1 MAGEDQRQSPPLEPD
16 RIGEYWD
23 ALVQHRSPR
32 ESIDPSLAAAIEQ
45 FQRLTTTP
53 PPSFTFVTRLREDLM
68 ESTVAQDSPRSP
80 VFDHLAPRRP
90 GWLPVFADAPA
101 RRPRREHAGWLA
113 TAALVLLALVLSAAV
128 LVPGARNPRSGL
140 WGGFPMVALD
150 ATPPAVSAPAER
162 QTLAEVRVPAG
173 WLPAGR
179 ALLWMQVYG
188 IEPGEGGDYPG
199 QPAHVT
205 NLALFGVRS
214 GTMAI
219 AATGNGLGSG
229 GPLQVFRGSVA
240 SGTPSTGNPNEVVLV
255 PGDAV
260 LLSVDPGTNYAIRNP
275 GPEPLEFIEA
285 VVFGA
290 GERNSQQPPP
300 NFNLLRYSIDRY
312 IDIPFA
318 AEPVLKLERVP
329 LAPDERIPA
338 PDPTA
343 AQLALSR
350 DGFFEQ
356 RTDGSARNITDTLL
370 NVYLFTLE
378 VAKSA
383 ATPTP

>member
-1 MAGEDQRQSPPLEPD
+1 MA
-16 RIGEYWD
+16 
-23 ALVQHRSPR
+23 
-32 ESIDPSLAAAIEQ
+32 
-45 FQRLTTTP
+45 
-53 PPSFTFVTRLREDLM
+53 
-68 ESTVAQDSPRSP
+68 STIAQDSPTPLISALR
-80 VFDHLAPRRP
+80 AARRP
-90 GWLPVFADAPA
+90 AWSPASVNAPA
-101 RRPRREHAGWLA
+101 RRPRRERAGWLA
-113 TAALVLLALVLSAAV
+113 TAALVLLALSLSAAV
-128 LVPGARNPRSGL
+128 LLPAARNPQ
-140 WGGFPMVALD
+140 GGFWPGF
-150 ATPPAVSAPAER
+150 PPAAVEATLPALTAPAER

-179 ALLWMQVYG
+179 ALLWMQVYE
-188 IEPGEGGDYPG
+188 IDPGKGGNYPG

-229 GPLQVFRGSVA
+229 GPLEVFRGSA
-240 SGTPSTGNPNEVVLV
+240 AAATPPAADPNEIVLV

-260 LLSVDPGTNYAIRNP
+260 LLSVDPGTEYAIRNP
-275 GPEPLEFIEA
+275 GTEPLEFIEA
-285 VVFGA
+285 VVYGA

-300 NFNLLRYSIDRY
+300 NFNLRRYAIDRY
-312 IDIPFA
+312 LDIPFA
-318 AEPVLKLERVP
+318 AEPVLRLERVP

-338 PDPTA
+338 PDPATA

-356 RTDGSARNITDTLL
+356 RSDGSARNMTDAML
-370 NVYLFTLE
+370 NVYLFTVE
-378 VAKSA
+378 VQSGP